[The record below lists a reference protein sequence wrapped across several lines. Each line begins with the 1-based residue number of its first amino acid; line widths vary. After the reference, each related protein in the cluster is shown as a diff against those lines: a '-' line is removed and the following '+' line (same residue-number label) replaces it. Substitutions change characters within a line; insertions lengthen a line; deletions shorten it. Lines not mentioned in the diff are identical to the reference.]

1 MNKELL
7 NYVLFEQQ
15 KNWGLET
22 NFVPR
27 EITSKVVSL
36 LHLKLPVIITGVRR
50 AGKSTLLKLVKKE
63 LALQEHNYFYVNFS
77 DERLINF
84 STEDFQSILDFMQ
97 QEKYAENCHL
107 FLDEIQEVTHWEKWV
122 DRIKEKHPLVITG
135 SNSKLLSKEIS
146 TILTGRSMS
155 IHLHPF
161 SFVEF
166 LSARNVAFSLFKKDL
181 AVKIQVQHLFLE
193 YLLSGGIPKV
203 VIDKEKQLL
212 SELYENILY
221 RDIIKR
227 FNPNLEK
234 HIKEIS
240 MHLLSNISCPLS
252 QRTLSTMTGVKNFST
267 LKTIL
272 NTFENAFLL
281 SFVPKFDF
289 SLRKQIQ
296 NPRKVYCVDTGFAY
310 ELGFRSSENKGR
322 LLENLV
328 FLELKRRT
336 EHIYYFS
343 KSNECDFVIR
353 EGHTITQAV
362 QVCYELINE
371 NRKREINGLVECM
384 NQFKLKK
391 GIILTFNQEE
401 NCPED
406 KRINIIPVWK
416 WLLIQRQ

>member
-1 MNKELL
+1 MDKESLY
-7 NYVLFEQQ
+7 YVLFEQQ
-15 KNWGLET
+15 KDWRQEKD
-22 NFVPR
+22 FVPR
-27 EITSKVVSL
+27 EITPKVVSL
-36 LHLKLPVIITGVRR
+36 LRLKLPVVITGIRR
-50 AGKSTLLKLVKKE
+50 VGKSTLLKLIKKE
-63 LALQEHNYFYVNFS
+63 LALQEHGSFYVNFN

-84 STEDFQSILDFMQ
+84 STEDFQTVLDFLQ
-97 QEKYAENCHL
+97 QERYAENCYI
-107 FLDEIQEVTHWEKWV
+107 FLDEIQEVNHWEKWV
-122 DRIKEKHPLVITG
+122 DRIKEKHHLVITG

-146 TILTGRSMS
+146 TILTGRSIS

-166 LSARNVAFSLFKKDL
+166 LSAKNVNFSLLKKDR
-181 AVKIQVQHLFLE
+181 AVKIHVQNLFQE
-193 YLLSGGIPKV
+193 YLLFGGIPKV

-234 HIKEIS
+234 PIKEIS

-267 LKTIL
+267 LKAIL

-281 SFVPKFDF
+281 SFIPKFDF

-296 NPRKVYCVDTGFAY
+296 NPRKVYCVDTGFVS

-328 FLELKRRT
+328 FVELKRRT

-343 KSNECDFVIR
+343 GNNECDFVIR

-362 QVCYELINE
+362 QVCYELIPE
-371 NRKREINGLVECM
+371 NRKREINGLIECM
-384 NQFKLKK
+384 DTFKLKK
-391 GIILTFNQEE
+391 GIILTFSQEE
-401 NCPED
+401 ECPED
-406 KRINIIPVWK
+406 KRIKVIPVWK
-416 WLLIQRQ
+416 WLLENK

>member
-1 MNKELL
+1 MNKESLY
-7 NYVLFEQQ
+7 YVLFEQQ
-15 KNWGLET
+15 KDWHQEK

-27 EITSKVVSL
+27 EITPKVVSL
-36 LHLKLPVIITGVRR
+36 LRLKLPIVITGVRR
-50 AGKSTLLKLVKKE
+50 AGKSTLLKLIKKE
-63 LALQEHNYFYVNFS
+63 LTLQEHNSFYINFN

-84 STEDFQSILDFMQ
+84 STEDFQIVLEFLQ
-97 QEKYAENCHL
+97 QEGYTENCYI
-107 FLDEIQEVTHWEKWV
+107 FLDEIQEVNNWEKWV

-146 TILTGRSMS
+146 TILTGRS
-155 IHLHPF
+155 INITLYPF

-166 LSARNVAFSLFKKDL
+166 LSARNVDISLLKKDRT
-181 AVKIQVQHLFLE
+181 VKIHVQNLFLE
-193 YLLSGGIPKV
+193 YLSLGGIPKV

-212 SELYENILY
+212 SELYENIIY

-240 MHLLSNISCPLS
+240 MHILSNISCPLS
-252 QRTLSTMTGVKNFST
+252 QRTLSEITGVKNFST
-267 LKTIL
+267 LKAIL

-281 SFVPKFDF
+281 LFTSKFDF

-296 NPRKVYCVDTGFAY
+296 NPRKVYCIDTGFVS

-328 FLELKRRT
+328 FIELKRRIAHT
-336 EHIYYFS
+336 YYFS
-343 KSNECDFVIR
+343 GNNECDFVVR
-353 EGHTITQAV
+353 EGHKITQAV
-362 QVCYELINE
+362 QVCYELTPE
-371 NRKREINGLVECM
+371 NRKREIGGLIVCM

-391 GIILTFNQEE
+391 GIILTFSQEE
-401 NCPED
+401 ECPED
-406 KRINIIPVWK
+406 KRIKIVPVWK
-416 WLLIQRQ
+416 WLLEKK